1 MTTTTMKILRSD
13 NQLYLQNSLNRNKS
27 KNLVLKVLVNF
38 KYLMSVEFITI
49 HVSNF

>member
-1 MTTTTMKILRSD
+1 MFNDYYDKEN
-13 NQLYLQNSLNRNKS
+13 NQLYLQNTLNRNKS
-27 KNLVLKVLVNF
+27 KNLILKFWVNF